1 MSQFD
6 NEATMK
12 KMGTEKSNENMERIK
27 RSFME
32 LERIDLER
40 NVMSESEFEPFVP
53 LYQNHDDI
61 DTNPKKA
68 RTLIALSQQLR
79 DKVNIYKPIVIVQDY
94 NREEIITVLP
104 PIENQVKMYGT
115 DVARSLGDFSKEITS
130 DRPDIAYSAQA
141 KLALSI
147 MNAQKFNVETVV
159 ALKDKTLIKSIQA
172 LQKLNPK
179 HPIVEA
185 LVKKEREAS
194 LHASKESQ
202 KQNEQ
207 SQIDFSFEEE
217 EGDVI

>member
-207 SQIDFSFEEE
+207 SQIVFF
-217 EGDVI
+217 

>member
-1 MSQFD
+1 
-6 NEATMK
+6 MK
-12 KMGTEKSNENMERIK
+12 TEKVDESAERIK

-53 LYQNHDDI
+53 LYQNHNDI
-61 DTNPKKA
+61 DTNPRKA
-68 RTLIALSQQLR
+68 RTLIVLSQELR

-94 NREEIITVLP
+94 NREEIIAVLP

-115 DVARSLGDFSKEITS
+115 EVAKSLGDFSKEITS
-130 DRPDIAYSAQA
+130 DRPDIAYNAQA

-147 MNAQKFNVETVV
+147 MNAQEFNVEKVA

-179 HPIVEA
+179 HPVVEA
-185 LVKKEREAS
+185 LVKKKEKHHYM
-194 LHASKESQ
+194 LIKKHKSKMNNHRLLFLLMKRKE
-202 KQNEQ
+202 
-207 SQIDFSFEEE
+207 I
-217 EGDVI
+217 

>member
-1 MSQFD
+1 MSQF
-6 NEATMK
+6 NSEAMLK
-12 KMGTEKSNENMERIK
+12 KMKTEKVDESAERIK

-53 LYQNHDDI
+53 LYQNHSDI
-61 DTNPKKA
+61 DTNPRKA
-68 RTLIALSQQLR
+68 RTLIVLSQELR

-94 NREEIITVLP
+94 NREEIIAVLP

-115 DVARSLGDFSKEITS
+115 EVAKSLGDFSKEITS

-147 MNAQKFNVETVV
+147 MNAQDFNVEKVA
-159 ALKDKTLIKSIQA
+159 ALKDKTLVKSIQA

-179 HPIVEA
+179 HPIIEA

-194 LHASKESQ
+194 LHVNKESQ

-207 SQIDFSFEEE
+207 SQITFAFDEE

>member
-12 KMGTEKSNENMERIK
+12 KMGTERSNESMERIK

>member
-12 KMGTEKSNENMERIK
+12 KMGTEKSNESMERIK

>member
-94 NREEIITVLP
+94 NREEVITVLP

>member
-94 NREEIITVLP
+94 NREEMITVLP

>member
-1 MSQFD
+1 MSQF
-6 NEATMK
+6 NSEAMLK
-12 KMGTEKSNENMERIK
+12 KMKTEKVDESAERIK

-53 LYQNHDDI
+53 LYQNHSDI
-61 DTNPKKA
+61 DTNPRKA
-68 RTLIALSQQLR
+68 RTLIVLSQELR

-94 NREEIITVLP
+94 NREEIIAVLP

-115 DVARSLGDFSKEITS
+115 EVAKSLGDFSKEITS
-130 DRPDIAYSAQA
+130 DRPDIAYNAQA

-147 MNAQKFNVETVV
+147 MNAQEFNVEKVA

-179 HPIVEA
+179 HPVVEA
-185 LVKKEREAS
+185 LVKKKEKHHYM
-194 LHASKESQ
+194 LIKKHKSKMNNHRLLFLLMKRKE
-202 KQNEQ
+202 
-207 SQIDFSFEEE
+207 I
-217 EGDVI
+217 

>member
-1 MSQFD
+1 MSQF
-6 NEATMK
+6 N
-12 KMGTEKSNENMERIK
+12 TEKTDDSAERIK

-40 NVMSESEFEPFVP
+40 NVMSESEFESFVP

-68 RTLIALSQQLR
+68 RTLIALSQELR

-94 NREEIITVLP
+94 DRKEIIAVLP

-115 DVARSLGDFSKEITS
+115 EVAKSLGDFSKEITS

-147 MNAQKFNVETVV
+147 MNAQDFNVEKVA
-159 ALKDKTLIKSIQA
+159 ALKDKTLVKSIQA

-179 HPIVEA
+179 HPIIEA

-194 LHASKESQ
+194 LHVNKESQ

-207 SQIDFSFEEE
+207 SQITFAFDEE